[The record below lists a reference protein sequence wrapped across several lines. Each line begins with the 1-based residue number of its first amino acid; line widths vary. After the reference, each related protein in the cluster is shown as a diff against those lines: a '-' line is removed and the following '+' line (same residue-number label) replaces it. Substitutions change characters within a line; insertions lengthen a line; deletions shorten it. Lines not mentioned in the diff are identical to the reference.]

1 MLTLSFYNH
10 AFYDDYGFSLL
21 THRAWQNTGS
31 PIDVLQAAL
40 ENTIRIRQKWEGTY
54 TTSFISTFQPAIF
67 GEDAY
72 WVTTF
77 LLLGTLLLSLFY
89 FLRQSLHILLGMDSA
104 SVAAAFG
111 ILGFVMVQFVPDAG
125 ESFYWFNGGVAYTL
139 LWSLMLATAGAWI
152 RFAGI
157 HGRGKTIAFYLLLLV
172 LTILVGGAKYTTAL
186 FAVLAASC
194 ATVFA
199 FIRKHPKK
207 WAYLSLTVFLIA
219 CFIFS
224 ISAPGNAERAK
235 TLSGGMSPVKAVIE
249 AVYFGLA
256 LLGHSIT
263 LPLIAA
269 LVVLVALAL
278 PALEKSHYRFAHPL
292 WFSLAVLALF
302 SAQLAPTLYT
312 GNYLG
317 DGRVLNTYYFTLVIL
332 LAQLALYWAGFI
344 LRTGKRYFTQ
354 AALPVVS
361 QTKTSHIRIAAL
373 LVAAA
378 LLIVGCVSYHP
389 DGSASYGPQNMAGGS
404 ALRSLISGQA
414 ADYDAAMDQRD
425 AVLNDEAQTAV
436 ILTPITDAP
445 ASFMGDALT
454 SDNLDYVLS
463 LYAEYY
469 DKAVVQLTQ
478 GDE

>member
-1 MLTLSFYNH
+1 MLALSFYNH

-21 THRAWQNTGS
+21 THQAWQDSGS
-31 PIDVLQAAL
+31 LIDVFQAAVK
-40 ENTIRIRQKWEGTY
+40 NTVGIRQTWEGTY

-77 LLLGTLLLSLFY
+77 LLLGMLLLSLFY

-152 RFAGI
+152 RFAGMR
-157 HGRGKTIAFYLLLLV
+157 GRSKTIAFYLLLLV
-172 LTILVGGAKYTTAL
+172 LTVLVGGAKYTTAL
-186 FAVLAASC
+186 FAVLSALC

-199 FIRKHPKK
+199 FVRKHPKK
-207 WAYLSLTVFLIA
+207 WAYVSLTVVLVA
-219 CFIFS
+219 CFVFS
-224 ISAPGNAERAK
+224 ISAPGNAVRAK
-235 TLSGGMSPVKAVIE
+235 TLSGGMSPVKAVVE

-256 LLGHSIT
+256 FLGHSIT

-269 LVVLVALAL
+269 LVLLVALAL
-278 PALEKSHYRFAHPL
+278 PALEKSRCRFAHPV
-292 WFSLAVLALF
+292 WFSLAILALF
-302 SAQLAPTLYT
+302 CTQLAPTLYT

-317 DGRVLNTYYFTLVIL
+317 DGRVLNTYYFTLVVL
-332 LAQLALYWAGFI
+332 LSQLALYWAGFI

-354 AALPVVS
+354 AALPAVS
-361 QTKTSHIRIAAL
+361 QSKTNRVRIAAL
-373 LVAAA
+373 LVAAV

-414 ADYDAAMDQRD
+414 DDYDTAMDQRD
-425 AVLNDEAQTAV
+425 AALNDDSQTAV
-436 ILTPITDAP
+436 ILTPVTDTP
-445 ASFMGDALT
+445 PSFMGDALT

-463 LYAEYY
+463 LYTEYY
-469 DKAVVQLTQ
+469 NKAVVQLTQ